1 MSDSY
6 GKDLRWRVIST
17 ISGGL
22 STRKTAKRFHVGIS
36 TAGEWYRRYRDHGET
51 KPRKKGQPPGSKLD
65 THEAFI
71 LGLVEDTPDISLA
84 EIADRLLAERSIS
97 AAPST
102 VWEFFNKRGIT
113 FKKRLH
119 MQANNNERM

>member
-22 STRKTAKRFHVGIS
+22 STRKTAKRFHVGVS

-51 KPRKKGQPPGSKLD
+51 TARKKG
-65 THEAFI
+65 
-71 LGLVEDTPDISLA
+71 
-84 EIADRLLAERSIS
+84 
-97 AAPST
+97 
-102 VWEFFNKRGIT
+102 
-113 FKKRLH
+113 
-119 MQANNNERM
+119 